1 MLKIWQQ
8 FTESDSIIT
17 VQMAY
22 LGCLSVL
29 TFGNFLLPVLVSAPT
44 VNDFDLKKVDKG
56 LIKDWSWR
64 LWKSL
69 NRFRKIVGTTNFA
82 CTAYTGPQGDTE
94 IQNYRKAS
102 GGIVA
107 YRLLICLPK
116 YLC

>member
-22 LGCLSVL
+22 LSCLSLL
-29 TFGNFLLPVLVSAPT
+29 TFGNFLLPVLVSAPA

-56 LIKDWSWR
+56 LIKGWSWR

-69 NRFRKIVGTTNFA
+69 HRFLKIVGTINFA

-102 GGIVA
+102 GGMVA